1 MRVYHHQLAIAR
13 FFIWP
18 NLLIDR
24 LDSCLGDCSIIR
36 HSSGHVTV
44 IDVCN
49 AKPPDAL
56 VDFSNAYWAQ
66 RQRGENGNFQQKRMI
81 NTRSDGMVID
91 VLNVADGQT
100 GKGPILDRYH
110 QIEKTLTAVWN
121 GEVDVE
127 TVLQEQRESDPLLRR
142 QRRYI
147 QLALRTPSLQL
158 AFLTNPQSLE
168 SGNTYLFCCWAE
180 S

>member
-1 MRVYHHQLAIAR
+1 
-13 FFIWP
+13 
-18 NLLIDR
+18 
-24 LDSCLGDCSIIR
+24 
-36 HSSGHVTV
+36 
-44 IDVCN
+44 
-49 AKPPDAL
+49 
-56 VDFSNAYWAQ
+56 
-66 RQRGENGNFQQKRMI
+66 MI

-110 QIEKTLTAVWN
+110 QIEETLTAVWN

-127 TVLQEQRESDPLLRR
+127 TVLQKQRELNLPPHR

-147 QLALRTPSLQL
+147 QPRIRIDNDASDRATIIDIRVHDQVGLLYTISDAFYKLGLDIRLAKITTEAFIAEDSFYVTDTNGAKITDSTRLKKIQEALAQL
-158 AFLTNPQSLE
+158 EIFKPP
-168 SGNTYLFCCWAE
+168 SGNG